1 MNKAQKEMIDS
12 CVKVEYDDENIPLLD
27 TIYIMPTTKK
37 HDSGYKIM
45 YVAGYSKETDTC
57 YLLDTI
63 CDVIDIGDLV
73 HNEKIRSL
81 HIDIKENG
89 IIQLWSRYQRFKS
102 IFKLSSCT
110 FEMVDKR

>member
-12 CVKVEYDDENIPLLD
+12 CVKVEYDYENVPLLD

-63 CDVIDIGDLV
+63 CDVIDIGNFLYG
-73 HNEKIRSL
+73 NKIKSI
-81 HIDIKENG
+81 HIDIKESG
-89 IIQLWSRYQRFKS
+89 IIQLWSRNQQFKT
-102 IFKLSSCT
+102 IFRLSSCT
-110 FEMVDKR
+110 FEVIDER